1 MNMSM
6 PIDVRERFA
15 LITLAGTPAL
25 SEPEL
30 ATEPLKWL
38 KYLVM
43 DRAGLE
49 PIDKIGDQIRRFT
62 LPDTAGAQAW
72 IRERLSAATDR
83 TGQLVVIKIVPWDV
97 GAQLINYRVTAPEE
111 IDPVLEEIQR
121 LYNGLEHELW
131 CCGSSVGREGFN
143 LGGRLTYPGGGR
155 EQVLE
160 LVWYGSPRKVE
171 SALLPEFNLPYLR
184 AVRSLGWLGFTAE
197 ALRVPAHAPP
207 YPSPGDRVWIDDLRQ
222 VTRALATRAHAMA
235 DLVTALHDIGAREIC
250 FCFKVSDGRLTI
262 IDWDTEIE
270 SSASDR
276 LRA

>member
-1 MNMSM
+1 MLVST
-6 PIDVRERFA
+6 PDVRERFA
-15 LITLAGTPAL
+15 LITIAGAPAL
-25 SEPEL
+25 REPEL

-49 PIDKIGDQIRRFT
+49 PIDKIADQIRRFT
-62 LPDTAGAQAW
+62 LRDVTGVRAW
-72 IRERLSAATDR
+72 IRERLGAATDPI
-83 TGQLVVIKIVPWDV
+83 GQLVVIKVVPWDV
-97 GAQLINYRVTAPEE
+97 GAQLANYRVTVTQQ
-111 IDPVLEEIQR
+111 IDPALEEIR
-121 LYNGLEHELW
+121 RSHGGLEHELW
-131 CCGSSVGREGFN
+131 CCGSSVGKEGFN

-155 EQVLE
+155 DQVLE
-160 LVWYGSPRKVE
+160 LVWYGSPRNVE
-171 SALLPEFNLPYLR
+171 SALLPGFNLPYLR
-184 AVRSLGWLGFTAE
+184 AVRSPGGLGLAVE
-197 ALRVPAHAPP
+197 ALRVPAHDPP

-222 VTRALATRAHAMA
+222 VTRALATRAPAMA

-270 SSASDR
+270 SSAGDR

>member
-1 MNMSM
+1 MTVST

-15 LITLAGTPAL
+15 LITLTGAPAL
-25 SEPEL
+25 SESEL

-49 PIDKIGDQIRRFT
+49 PIDKIADQIRRFT
-62 LPDTAGAQAW
+62 LPDTAGARAW
-72 IRERLSAATDR
+72 IRERLDAANDR

-97 GAQLINYRVTAPEE
+97 GAQLANYRVTALEQ
-111 IDPVLEEIQR
+111 IDPTFQEILR
-121 LYNGLEHELW
+121 HHDELEHELW

-143 LGGRLTYPGGGR
+143 LGGRLTYPSGGLD
-155 EQVLE
+155 QVLE

-171 SALLPEFNLPYLR
+171 SALLPGFNLPYLQ
-184 AVRSLGWLGFTAE
+184 AVRSPGGLGFAVE
-197 ALRVPAHAPP
+197 ALRVPDHSPP
-207 YPSPGDRVWIDDLRQ
+207 YPPPGDQVWIDDLRQ
-222 VTRALATRAHAMA
+222 VTRALATRAPAMA

-270 SSASDR
+270 SSAGDR
-276 LRA
+276 LRS